1 MPMAKKKTKE
11 QKIAD
16 LNDSIKRTNT
26 KITNAR
32 NAIQNYQ
39 AKKDAL
45 QELYYRLETEL
56 EALEEHIGSQSD
68 NHQELEGWRGDIYT
82 GYQYYIAE
90 LSAKS
95 ENVCSVVEDR
105 LEAIQGEIN
114 RLTDAIYENQLNMT
128 RWSGAVSSYER
139 DLFWARI

>member
-1 MPMAKKKTKE
+1 MPMAKKKTRE
-11 QKIAD
+11 QQIAD

-56 EALEEHIGSQSD
+56 EALEELNGRQSD

-82 GYQYYIAE
+82 AYQYYIAE

-95 ENVCSVVEDR
+95 ENACSVVEER

>member
-39 AKKDAL
+39 AKKHAL

-56 EALEEHIGSQSD
+56 EALEDHNGSQSD

-82 GYQYYIAE
+82 GYQYYITE

-95 ENVCSVVEDR
+95 ENACNIVEER

-128 RWSGAVSSYER
+128 RWSGAISSYER